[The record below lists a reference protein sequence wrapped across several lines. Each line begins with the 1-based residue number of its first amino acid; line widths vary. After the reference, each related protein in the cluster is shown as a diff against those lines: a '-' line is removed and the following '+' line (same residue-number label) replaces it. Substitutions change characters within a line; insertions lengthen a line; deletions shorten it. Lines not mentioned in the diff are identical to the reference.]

1 MFSPMLVIGLAFCA
15 SLSAM
20 LGGVFAL
27 KLKRHLPLA
36 LGFSAGA
43 VIGVAFFDLL
53 PESLELS
60 GDFSMAAAA
69 AACGFFLYA
78 VIDRVAG
85 HDHSCHEQPHRG
97 LIGAASFST
106 HSLLDGL
113 AMGLAF
119 QVDIATGTAVAA
131 AILAHGFA
139 DGLNT
144 VNVLTRHGASRKS
157 ALVWLLVVAA
167 APVTGA
173 TLSLFL
179 TPSPQ
184 MLGLGLAAFGGFFL
198 YIGACDLFP
207 ASQRA
212 RPGLATLCTT
222 LAGAGLLY
230 LATFAHGH

>member
-1 MFSPMLVIGLAFCA
+1 MSSTLLVLGLALCA

-20 LGGVFAL
+20 LGGLMAL
-27 KLKRHLPLA
+27 KLKKHLPLA

-60 GDFSMAAAA
+60 GDFSLAAAA
-69 AACGFFLYA
+69 AAGGFFLYA
-78 VIDRVAG
+78 VIDRIAG
-85 HDHSCHEQPHRG
+85 HDHNCHEQPHRG
-97 LIGAASFST
+97 LVGAVSFST

-119 QVDIATGTAVAA
+119 QVDVTTGFAVAM
-131 AILAHGFA
+131 AILAHDFA

-157 ALVWLLVVAA
+157 ALGWLMVVAS
-167 APVTGA
+167 APLAGA
-173 TLSLFL
+173 VLSLFL
-179 TPSPQ
+179 TPEPRL
-184 MLGLGLAAFGGFFL
+184 LGLGLAACGGFFL

-212 RPGLATLCTT
+212 RPGLATLSAT
-222 LAGAGLLY
+222 LAGAVMLY
-230 LATFAHGH
+230 LAAHAH

>member
-1 MFSPMLVIGLAFCA
+1 MSSSTVILVSLCAALAT
-15 SLSAM
+15 M
-20 LGGVFAL
+20 LGGLLAL
-27 KLKRHLPLA
+27 KFKQHLPLA

-53 PESLELS
+53 PQAFRLGT
-60 GDFSMAAAA
+60 GDMRLTVAAAA
-69 AACGFFLYA
+69 AGFFVYA
-78 VIDRVAG
+78 VIDRFAG
-85 HDHSCHEQPHRG
+85 HDHNCHDQPHRG
-97 LIGAASFST
+97 LIGAASFSA

-119 QVDIATGTAVAA
+119 QVGEATGLVVAA
-131 AILAHGFA
+131 AILAHDFA

-144 VNVLTRHGASRKS
+144 VNVVIRHGATKTA
-157 ALVWLLVVAA
+157 ALRWLAVDAA

-173 TLSLFL
+173 LLSLMI

-212 RPGLATLCTT
+212 KPGLVT
-222 LAGAGLLY
+222 LAAAMAGAAFLY
-230 LATFAHGH
+230 AATRLA

>member
-1 MFSPMLVIGLAFCA
+1 MSPLFIIALAACA

-20 LGGVFAL
+20 LGGLLAL
-27 KLKRHLPLA
+27 KLKQHLPLA

-43 VIGVAFFDLL
+43 VIGAAFFELL
-53 PESLELS
+53 PESLSLS

-69 AACGFFLYA
+69 AAGGFFLYA
-78 VIDRVAG
+78 VIDRIAG
-85 HDHSCHEQPHRG
+85 HDHNCHEQPHRG

-119 QVDIATGTAVAA
+119 RVDSATGVAVAA
-131 AILAHGFA
+131 AVLAHDFA

-144 VNVLTRHGASRKS
+144 VNVLTRHGASRKA
-157 ALVWLLVVAA
+157 ALSWLMVVAA
-167 APVTGA
+167 APVAGA
-173 TLSLFL
+173 VLSLFITL
-179 TPSPQ
+179 SPQ
-184 MLGLGLAAFGGFFL
+184 ALGLGLAAFGGFFL

-212 RPGLATLCTT
+212 RPGLATLSAT

-230 LATFAHGH
+230 LATRLY

>member
-1 MFSPMLVIGLAFCA
+1 MSSLLVIGLAGCA

-20 LGGVFAL
+20 LGGLLAL

-43 VIGVAFFDLL
+43 VLGVAFFDLL
-53 PESLELS
+53 PEALELS
-60 GDFSMAAAA
+60 GDLSLAAAA

-78 VIDRVAG
+78 VIDRFAG
-85 HDHSCHEQPHRG
+85 HDHNCHEQPHRG
-97 LIGAASFST
+97 LVGATSFST

-119 QVDIATGTAVAA
+119 QVDAATGFAVAM
-131 AILAHGFA
+131 AILAHDFS

-144 VNVLTRHGASRKS
+144 VNVLTRHGASRKA
-157 ALVWLLVVAA
+157 ALCWLAVVAS
-167 APVTGA
+167 APMVGA
-173 TLSLFL
+173 ILSLFI
-179 TPSPQ
+179 TPAPQ

-212 RPGLATLCTT
+212 RPGLVTLSAT
-222 LAGAGLLY
+222 LAGAGLLF
-230 LATFAHGH
+230 LATRAH